1 MLKDIIYQNKSKQI
15 KTITNI
21 KQQQQIDSKNL
32 LTKQHNIVE
41 SLI

>member
-21 KQQQQIDSKNL
+21 KQQQIDSKNL